1 MRRRGA
7 TLALAAAL
15 IAAASLGLPAG
26 QAQEAPAPPGPAS
39 ADGRAV
45 WAARCAACH
54 GDRVPTQPAPLPRHA
69 PLHAALAPPAAEADA
84 LAAFLAAARRFDASD
99 LSDLPGPQDET
110 TARPA
115 LPPRW
120 ALAPWKWKNEHTGPD
135 DVRADVAALR
145 SHDVPTGV
153 YLIDSPW
160 SSGYGTHE
168 FWAPRWR
175 EGDEARA
182 GQRLV
187 DGLRAQGL
195 SVVLWTTAMVNDGSK
210 SKPAWDTEAERALWT
225 RLDAA
230 GLFFQ
235 DEAWDLL
242 LGAGVEGS
250 RIRWWKGVGSHLDV
264 SRPEGRR
271 AWYELLDRALALGI
285 DGFKV
290 DGGWPPLTAAYY
302 HHTAAHVA
310 RRTAGRGVTISRPRG
325 GNRSSATTCW
335 TGDEEPTWAGLRHAL
350 TRLRLA
356 AKDGYSTTGS
366 DIGGFGGGPTPE
378 LLVRWAQAML
388 LAGVFELGGGGV
400 HEPWAFGGVL
410 GERCLQAYRRLAERR
425 SELVPYLHSAA
436 HTAHVTGRPWLRF
449 AGDELAWSCGDDLF
463 VAPLTDDVREQT
475 VSLPPGKW
483 IRLRLGDED
492 GPHDEAGDVHEGRV
506 KVRIEGLEDAPLFV
520 REGAVIPLEVT
531 SDRLGHGGP
540 ASADAVTF
548 DGWPSTTPAA
558 VADTYDFRWGDA
570 ADPEPT
576 RVQQLA
582 REDGGLSLRLEGRGL
597 AQPRVV
603 FRVHRRAHA
612 VAHVVFA
619 PLDRND
625 DDEAV
630 VATSCSDEA
639 AFRAATGAAVWVDPA
654 SNVTWVKAPT
664 TSPVGRSLTGVLL
677 R

>member
-1 MRRRGA
+1 MLRRA
-7 TLALAAAL
+7 ALACAAAL
-15 IAAASLGLPAG
+15 IASLGLPAG
-26 QAQEAPAPPGPAS
+26 QAQEAPAPPAPALS
-39 ADGRAV
+39 DGRAV
-45 WAARCAACH
+45 WTARCAACH

-69 PLHAALAPPAAEADA
+69 PLHAALAPPPAEQDA

-99 LSDLPGPQDET
+99 LSDLRGPADEK

-168 FWAPRWR
+168 FWAERWR
-175 EGDEARA
+175 EGDEAVA

-195 SVVLWTTAMVNDGSK
+195 AVVLWTTAMVNDGSK
-210 SKPAWDTEAERALWT
+210 SKPAWDTDAERALWG

-325 GNRSSATTCW
+325 GNRSSAAACW

-400 HEPWAFGGVL
+400 HEPWEL
-410 GERCLQAYRRLAERR
+410 GDRCLQAYRRLAERR

-436 HTAHVTGRPWLRF
+436 HAAHVTGRPWLRF
-449 AGDELAWSCGDDLF
+449 TDDAKAPAWLCGDDLF
-463 VAPLTDDVREQT
+463 AAPLTDDVREQS
-475 VSLPPGKW
+475 VSLPPGRW
-483 IRLRLGDED
+483 IRLRLGDAD
-492 GPHDEAGDVHEGRV
+492 GAHDEAGELHEGRV
-506 KVRIEGLEDAPLFV
+506 TVRIDGLEDAPLFV
-520 REGAVIPLEVT
+520 REGAILPLEVT
-531 SDRLGHGGP
+531 SDRLGHGGA

-548 DGWPSTTPAA
+548 DCWPSTAPAETP
-558 VADTYDFRWGDA
+558 DTCDFRWGDA

-576 RVQQLA
+576 RVEQQTDRSGA
-582 REDGGLSLRLEGRGL
+582 LRLGLGGRRL
-597 AQPRVV
+597 VQPRVV
-603 FRVHRRAHA
+603 FRIHRRAHA
-612 VAHVVFA
+612 GAHLIYGQRTPWQAEPYVEA
-619 PLDRND
+619 ERCP
-625 DDEAV
+625 DEA
-630 VATSCSDEA
+630 T
-639 AFRAATGAAVWVDPA
+639 FRAAVGPAVWVDAA
-654 SNVTWVKAPT
+654 SNVTWLRAPAA
-664 TSPVGRSLTGVLL
+664 SAEGEPLTRARL

>member
-1 MRRRGA
+1 MRRRTGI
-7 TLALAAAL
+7 TCAAAL
-15 IAAASLGLPAG
+15 IAASLGPPAG
-26 QAQEAPAPPGPAS
+26 RAQEAPAPPKSAS
-39 ADGRAV
+39 TDGRAV

-69 PLHAALAPPAAEADA
+69 PLHAALAPPAAEAEA
-84 LAAFLAAARRFDASD
+84 LAAFLAAARRFDATD
-99 LSDLPGPQDET
+99 LADLPGPADEKG
-110 TARPA
+110 ARPA

-120 ALAPWKWKNEHTGPD
+120 ALAPWKWKNEHSGPD

-168 FWAPRWR
+168 FWAERWR
-175 EGDEARA
+175 EGGEPVA

-187 DGLRAQGL
+187 SDLRAQGL
-195 SVVLWTTAMVNDGSK
+195 AVVLWTTAMVNDGSK
-210 SKPAWDTEAERALWT
+210 SKPAWDTDAEKALWT

-310 RRTAGRGVTISRPRG
+310 RRTGGRGVTISRPRG
-325 GNRSSATTCW
+325 GNRSSAATCW

-356 AKDGYSTTGS
+356 ARDGYSTTGS

-378 LLVRWAQAML
+378 ILVRWAQAML

-400 HEPWAFGGVL
+400 HEPWDL

-436 HTAHVTGRPWLRF
+436 HAAHVTGRPWLRF
-449 AGDELAWSCGDDLF
+449 TDDAKAPAWLCGDDLF

-475 VSLPPGKW
+475 VSLPPGRW
-483 IRLRLGDED
+483 IRLKLGDRD
-492 GPHDEAGDVHEGRV
+492 GTDAGMGDEAGETHEGRV
-506 KVRIEGLEDAPLFV
+506 TVRIDGLEDAPLFV
-520 REGAVIPLEVT
+520 REGAIIPLEVT
-531 SDRLGHGGP
+531 SDRLGHGTP
-540 ASADAVTF
+540 ASATAVTF
-548 DGWPSTTPAA
+548 DCWPPAGP
-558 VADTYDFRWGDA
+558 DTDLECEFRWGDA
-570 ADPEPT
+570 PAPPPT
-576 RVQQLA
+576 EVSMAAMPDALLVLFGGRPLA
-582 REDGGLSLRLEGRGL
+582 HPHVVLRL
-597 AQPRVV
+597 
-603 FRVHRRAHA
+603 HRRAHRQAWLHYAGEPRRSIGVQA
-612 VAHVVFA
+612 VA
-619 PLDRND
+619 D
-625 DDEAV
+625 
-630 VATSCSDEA
+630 
-639 AFRAATGAAVWVDPA
+639 AATFWSADPAAPALWVDPA
-654 SNVTWVKAPT
+654 SNVTWLRAPT
-664 TSPVGRSLTGVLL
+664 AVGGRLL
-677 R
+677 SIELSDG